1 MNSNL
6 ILSSTKGMSLEQWL
20 AFRVR
25 GIGAS
30 DVGTILGM
38 NQYKAPVQLFY
49 EKLDLYPR
57 RDVMSL
63 PAFMGHF
70 MEDPIAEL
78 WEYWGGTVQSMID
91 NYNND
96 VKVRRCQ
103 RVNAYVQNPKYPWL
117 FVSLDRKIN
126 KTANRGE
133 GALEIKN
140 ISGREADKWETGI
153 PPSHLVQVQTQIM
166 VCEFDFGELAAK
178 KDSFY
183 FDVWEF
189 ERNDKIC
196 AMVLERTK
204 DFWDKVEEG
213 RKLIT
218 QKYEAE
224 RSYNMRLANEISHE
238 IEMLEPEPE
247 GTEAYE
253 KFLKEKFKKSMA
265 EEGLIKGTDIDLA
278 TARKLQEVKEKLK
291 TIEAEKLLHENILK
305 RRIGEGKILDFG
317 NEGRVTWQGE
327 PRRFNVKLK

>member
-1 MNSNL
+1 
-6 ILSSTKGMSLEQWL
+6 MSLEDWL

-30 DVGTILGM
+30 DIGTILGM

-49 EKLDLYPR
+49 EKLDMYPQKSAE
-57 RDVMSL
+57 SL
-63 PAFMGHF
+63 SAFMGHF

-91 NYNND
+91 NYRNG

-126 KTANRGE
+126 KHNGRGE
-133 GALEIKN
+133 GSLELKN
-140 ISGREADKWETGI
+140 ISGREADKWESGI
-153 PPSHLVQVQTQIM
+153 PPSHLVQVLTQIM

-189 ERNDKIC
+189 ELNRTIC
-196 AMVLERTK
+196 DMILERTK
-204 DFWDKVEEG
+204 AFWDKVVEG
-213 RKLIT
+213 RRLVT
-218 QKYEAE
+218 QRYEAE
-224 RSYNMRLANEISHE
+224 RSFNMRLANELSHE

-253 KFLKEKFKKSMA
+253 KFLKEKFKTSMA
-265 EEGLIKGTDIDLA
+265 EVGLIKGTDEDYK
-278 TARKLQEVKEKLK
+278 TAEELVKVKEKIKALD
-291 TIEAEKLLHENILK
+291 AQRLLHENVLK
-305 RRIGEGKILDFG
+305 RKIGEGKVLDFG
-317 NEGRVTWQGE
+317 NAGRVSWQGE
-327 PRRFNVKLK
+327 PRRFTVKLK